1 LAIDRLLW
9 RRATIAACRIQA
21 KSAHLELSGL
31 PWPQERTLP
40 AMTGRDNGRSWCLRF
55 LAAAA
60 LLSAAACGG
69 TTATAGSGQ
78 GAPATPSTSPFPAA
92 SGQAPPPSGAI
103 SASSKACSLVSA
115 GDAGAALGTA
125 VGKGLPVP
133 PVNLHNGALGGTCE
147 WADSAGGTALVI
159 TLKYPSAAIARK
171 VFKNSKGSTAST
183 RPVRLPDLAP
193 SEFADTGTYGAVRVA
208 QGFLLDGNRELNV
221 TINEPTT
228 SQFSISAFITLVRQ
242 AANAWR

>member
-1 LAIDRLLW
+1 M
-9 RRATIAACRIQA
+9 
-21 KSAHLELSGL
+21 

-78 GAPATPSTSPFPAA
+78 GTPATPSTSPFPAA